1 MASKEDKIVNDDN
14 EAQGDSLSSLTG
26 ITAEAA
32 KAKRG
37 VSQRTFSTS
46 EVDREE
52 KRSAKIV
59 SEFLSLSPVI
69 NSPSSRH
76 APLLSHGSE
85 ANNKD
90 TPVQEMAELKVGDV
104 CKKKTSGNV
113 TSSNAYYSPP
123 VRHRPSDLPQM
134 SRQRSHSL
142 PACSDAQRAMVSN

>member
-1 MASKEDKIVNDDN
+1 MASKEN
-14 EAQGDSLSSLTG
+14 EVINGGESEGDSLSSLKV

-59 SEFLSLSPVI
+59 AEFLSLSPVV

-76 APLLSHGSE
+76 APLLSLGSE
-85 ANNKD
+85 ASAKD
-90 TPVQEMAELKVGDV
+90 TPVQEMAEMKLNAV
-104 CKKKTSGNV
+104 CKKKASRNV
-113 TSSNAYYSPP
+113 TPSSVYYSPP
-123 VRHRPSDLPQM
+123 VRHRPNDLPQM
-134 SRQRSHSL
+134 SRPRSRSL
-142 PACSDAQRAMVSN
+142 PACSEAERTMVSN